1 VRHVILRAGSGFA
14 LFWLLTTIP
23 DDRGVRLGS
32 RRIDV
37 MATVAAVRVRSA
49 SRALGRFA
57 WGVVGYNV
65 LVILWGAI
73 VRTSGSGAGCG
84 DRWPLCN
91 GDYFPHHPR
100 LATVIEFAHRSTTA
114 VCVFLI
120 VALLIWTF
128 RATGRGDRAR
138 GAVVASTVLL
148 VTEALLGAVLVLGG
162 YVANNISTARVVM
175 QSIHFTNT
183 LLLLGALS
191 LTAWWLSVPRQWVG
205 SAAAGKSLAWPAW
218 IAVLATIVMG
228 ATGAVAALAD
238 TLFPSASLREGLA
251 ADFAANSPLL
261 VQMRWIHPA
270 AVLVGSCCVIWL
282 AMQVR
287 SRLSWVVAALL
298 GLQFVF
304 GVVDVLLLAPTWM
317 QVLHLLGADLYWIAL
332 VVLAAAVIW
341 PTPSLGDANKAYG
354 AA

>member
-1 VRHVILRAGSGFA
+1 
-14 LFWLLTTIP
+14 
-23 DDRGVRLGS
+23 
-32 RRIDV
+32 
-37 MATVAAVRVRSA
+37 MATIAAVRVRSA

-91 GDYFPHHPR
+91 GDFFPHHPR

-114 VCVFLI
+114 VCVFLV
-120 VALLIWTF
+120 VALVIWTF

-138 GAVVASTVLL
+138 HAVVASTVLL

-162 YVANNISTARVVM
+162 YVADNISTARVVM

-191 LTAWWLSVPRQWVG
+191 LTAWWLSAPNQRVG
-205 SAAAGKSLAWPAW
+205 SAPADKSLAWPAW

-238 TLFPSASLREGLA
+238 TLFPSTSLREALA
-251 ADFAANSPLL
+251 SDFAANSPLL
-261 VQMRWIHPA
+261 VQMRWVHPA
-270 AVLVGSCCVIWL
+270 AVLVGSCCVLWL
-282 AMQVR
+282 VMRVR
-287 SRLSWVVAALL
+287 SRLSWVVAGLL
-298 GLQFVF
+298 GFQFAV
-304 GVVDVLLLAPTWM
+304 GIGDVLLLAPTWM

-332 VVLAAAVIW
+332 VVLAAAVVW
-341 PTPSLGDANKAYG
+341 PNPSATNANRAYR